1 MARAIVIGSG
11 IGGAG
16 IAGLLAK
23 EGYEVTVFERNE
35 FPGGKTSMY
44 ERDGF
49 KVDMS
54 VHISPR
60 GEKGPIGTLARR
72 LDADLEFLMREP
84 WRLMVGEKSCNL
96 PLAFTKP
103 AALLKIALLVGARPW
118 NAFGAL
124 RLFLKILGTKDES
137 DLDPYYGM
145 PASEFIRGFTK
156 DENLYMFL
164 NILGGLMFVIPAS
177 EASTAEF
184 LWAMSNWT
192 HDASTAYPKG
202 GFGRIPVSFLEV
214 CEKHGGEVRLGEPA
228 TRIVVDKG
236 AVLGVETSEG
246 FYPADIVV
254 SNAGIR
260 NTVEM
265 AGTGSFDPEY
275 TRRVGELID
284 SDGAV
289 TVKYALDY
297 KPTDAIVSVYIPKGF
312 VYEDY
317 RADIEAGDIP
327 QDPALY
333 IVSPTVADP
342 ELAPPGKHLLLVCA
356 AVPPSLAYSDAAAR
370 MSEVV
375 DRRMGELFPGIEEH
389 TVWKHKTSLEFISM
403 IGGRGAG
410 EAIGLAQRYDQDGAN
425 RIDPALPVK
434 GLYAVGVDA
443 GGMGIGTERAADSAM
458 NVFERILKDAGK

>member
-1 MARAIVIGSG
+1 MAKAIVIGTG

-16 IAGLLAK
+16 ISGLLAK

-49 KVDMS
+49 QVDMS
-54 VHISPR
+54 VHISAR
-60 GEKGPIGTLARR
+60 GENGPIGMLARR

-103 AALLKIALLVGARPW
+103 TALIKIALLVGAKPW
-118 NAFGAL
+118 NAIGAL
-124 RLFLKILGTKDES
+124 RLFLKILSIKDKS
-137 DLDPYYGM
+137 DLDPYYGT
-145 PASEFIRGFTK
+145 PASKFIHGFTK
-156 DENLYMFL
+156 DENLYIFL
-164 NILGGLMFVIPAS
+164 NIMGGLMFVIPAS

-184 LWAMSNWT
+184 LWAMSNWC
-192 HDASTAYPKG
+192 HDASTAYPRG
-202 GFGRIPVSFLEV
+202 GFGRIPCSFLDA
-214 CEKHGGEVRLGEPA
+214 CEKHGGELRLGEPVS
-228 TRIVVDKG
+228 RIVVEKG
-236 AVLGVETSEG
+236 TVMGVETEKG
-246 FYPADIVV
+246 FYPSDIVV
-254 SNAGIR
+254 SDAGIR
-260 NTVEM
+260 NTVEL
-265 AGTGSFDPEY
+265 AGTGNFDPEY
-275 TRRVGELID
+275 AKRISELID

-312 VYEDY
+312 IYEDY
-317 RADIEAGDIP
+317 RASLEAGNIP

-333 IVSPTVADP
+333 MVSPTVADP
-342 ELAPPGKHLLLVCA
+342 DLAPPGKHLLLVCA
-356 AVPPSLAYSDAAAR
+356 AVPPSLAHSDAATR

-375 DRRMGELFPGIEEH
+375 DRRMSELFPGIEEH

-403 IGGRGAG
+403 MGGRGAG

-425 RIDPALPVK
+425 SVNPALPVK

-458 NVFERILKDAGK
+458 NVFDRIVADAGS